1 MMLFPLKSLHRVYCA
16 GPLFNAAERRTMSHI
31 ARLLA
36 QAGFEPFVPHADG
49 MEFTPVVKHL
59 IAQGYPAAAAGQLLH
74 EAIFALD
81 TYQVIVGCGCLV
93 FNMDGRV
100 PDEGGVAELSMA
112 WMLGKPVVLYKEDV
126 RSAIAGRDNPLI
138 VGQTGFRTVNDLE
151 EIAAALRLRLA
162 DEPWDPL
169 WQMPCPPHL
178 RQTLSAGGQLWERL
192 QAMGPERPSNH
203 VADAVLELFGQRA
216 EALFHEWRV
225 SVRASSR

>member
-16 GPLFNAAERRTMSHI
+16 GPLFNEAERRTMSEI
-31 ARLLA
+31 ARQL
-36 QAGFEPFVPHADG
+36 QRSGFEPFVPHADG
-49 MEFTPVVKHL
+49 MEFTPVAKYLV
-59 IAQGYPAAAAGQLLH
+59 AQGYPPAAAGQLLH

-112 WMLGKPVVLYKEDV
+112 WMLGKPIVLYKEDV

-151 EIAAALRLRLA
+151 EIGPALRARLA
-162 DEPWDPL
+162 ENGRDPQ

-178 RQTLSAGGQLWERL
+178 RQTLSAGEQLWKRL
-192 QAMGPERPSNH
+192 QAMGDQRPSAD
-203 VADAVLELFGQRA
+203 VADAVLELFNNSEIGSRKS
-216 EALFHEWRV
+216 ECVLP
-225 SVRASSR
+225 AS

>member
-16 GPLFNAAERRTMSHI
+16 GPLFNEAERRTMTHI
-31 ARLLA
+31 ARVL
-36 QAGFEPFVPHADG
+36 QEAGFEPFVPHADG
-49 MEFTPVVKHL
+49 MEFTPVARYL
-59 IAQGYPAAAAGQLLH
+59 TGQGDPPAAAGQLLH

-112 WMLGKPVVLYKEDV
+112 WMLGKPIVLYKGDA

-138 VGQTGFRTVNDLE
+138 VGQTGFRTVNDLD
-151 EIAAALRLRLA
+151 EIGSALRSRLA
-162 DEPWDPL
+162 EGTWDPQ

-178 RQTLSAGGQLWERL
+178 RHTLTAGEQLWKRL
-192 QAMGPERPSNH
+192 HAMGRERPAAGVSE
-203 VADAVLELFGQRA
+203 AVLELFGPRT
-216 EALFHEWRV
+216 EAL
-225 SVRASSR
+225 AAAATD